1 VGGFDGRR
9 RGGAVSPEHERLRAL
24 WTSRWPTRE
33 PGLVAFVIPHHG
45 MAVDA
50 AELGLWLAQRLP
62 APLLPARIVVA
73 EELPRTPAGKV
84 DRQRLQLP
92 AEPAARRRD
101 AVAPRGAVEARLAAM
116 FADVL
121 GAAPHDVHDDFFAHL
136 GGHSLLATRLA
147 SLIRG
152 EWSVAFELRLVFEH
166 PTIAGL
172 AECIEKLQR
181 GGPAPSPAPAAI
193 PRRGAAGG
201 TDI

>member
-1 VGGFDGRR
+1 M
-9 RGGAVSPEHERLRAL
+9 SPEHERLQAL

-33 PGLVAFVIPHHG
+33 PGFVAFVVPHDG

-50 AELGLWLAQRLP
+50 DELGLWLAQRLP
-62 APLLPARIVVA
+62 TQMLPARIVVTD
-73 EELPRTPAGKV
+73 ELPRTPAGKV

-101 AVAPRGAVEARLAAM
+101 AVAPRSEVEVRLAAM

-136 GGHSLLATRLA
+136 GGHSLLATRLT

-152 EWSVAFELRLVFEH
+152 EWRIAFELRLVFEH

-172 AECIEKLQR
+172 ATCIEKLQR
-181 GGPAPSPAPAAI
+181 DGPAASLAPQMI
-193 PRRGAAGG
+193 RHRGAVGG